1 MDYPVLELRTNIL
14 AGEQLQIQLDDNVW
28 VDSEMD
34 IVNDLSN
41 LIFVHENIHNYRT
54 VSKLSKEE
62 HKFYAFGSN
71 KNMG

>member
-1 MDYPVLELRTNIL
+1 MI
-14 AGEQLQIQLDDNVW
+14 AGEQLQIQITYNVW
-28 VDSEMD
+28 LDSEMD

-62 HKFYAFGSN
+62 PKFDAFGSN